1 MTTDLEAWY
10 RGTKGGSSMPKY
22 IMLSILTDE
31 GAATIKKNPER
42 IREVNKDVEALGGK
56 VLDQYACLGEY
67 DFINIVDAPDMETI
81 ARISVELGSRGTLHI
96 KTLAAIPVDEFIAR
110 LK

>member
-1 MTTDLEAWY
+1 
-10 RGTKGGSSMPKY
+10 MPKF
-22 IMLSILTDE
+22 IMLSSLTDE

-42 IREVNKDVEALGGK
+42 IKEVNKDVEALGGK
-56 VLDQYACLGEY
+56 VLDQYAVLGEY
-67 DFINIVDAPDMETI
+67 DFVNILEAPDVETI
-81 ARISVELGSRGTLHI
+81 ARISVELGSRGSVRI

>member
-1 MTTDLEAWY
+1 
-10 RGTKGGSSMPKY
+10 MPKY
-22 IMLSILTDE
+22 IMLSSLTDA
-31 GAATIKKNPER
+31 GAATIKKNPDR

-56 VLDQYACLGEY
+56 VLDQYACLGEF
-67 DFINIVDAPDMETI
+67 DFVNILEAPDMETV
-81 ARISVELGSRGTLHI
+81 ARISVELGSRGTMHI

>member
-1 MTTDLEAWY
+1 
-10 RGTKGGSSMPKY
+10 MPRY
-22 IMLSILTDE
+22 IMLTSLTDD

-42 IREVNKDVEALGGK
+42 IKEVNKDVEALGGR
-56 VLDQYACLGEY
+56 VIDQYAVLGEY
-67 DFINIVDAPDMETI
+67 DFINILEAPDMETI
-81 ARISVELGSRGTLHI
+81 ARISVELGSRGSVRI

>member
-1 MTTDLEAWY
+1 
-10 RGTKGGSSMPKY
+10 MPRY
-22 IMLSILTDE
+22 IMLTSLTDD

-42 IREVNKDVEALGGK
+42 IKEVNKDVEALGGR
-56 VLDQYACLGEY
+56 VLDQYAVLGEY
-67 DFINIVDAPDMETI
+67 DFINILEAPDMETI
-81 ARISVELGSRGTLHI
+81 ARISVELGSRGSVRI